1 MITIS
6 DSAQKYI
13 ISLLSKKK
21 VGTNIRV
28 FVNSPGTMYA
38 ECGMAYC
45 SNQDIDNVKDK
56 KISYI
61 KFKIYFRKYLIPF
74 LKNSKIDLITNDLG
88 SKITLHAPNAKLL
101 KKSKKFSQLECKIK
115 NFLYIKIN
123 PKLLLHGGSVTLIK
137 VNSLGV
143 VFLKFL
149 GGCNGCSMINTTLK
163 IGIEKKLIK
172 YFPEIS
178 RIEDVTDH
186 ISGQH
191 SYY

>member
-6 DSAQKYI
+6 DLAKQYI
-13 ISLLSKKK
+13 INLLSKQKE
-21 VGTNIRV
+21 GTNIRI

-38 ECGMAYC
+38 ECGMSYC
-45 SNQDIDNVKDK
+45 EYQDIDVIKDK

-61 KFKIYFRKYLIPF
+61 EFKIYFRKYLVPF
-74 LKNSKIDLITNDLG
+74 LKNSKIDLIKNDLG
-88 SKITLHAPNAKLL
+88 SQITLNAPNAKLL
-101 KKSKKFSQLECKIK
+101 KQSKKFSKLECKIK
-115 NFLYIKIN
+115 NFLYTEIN
-123 PKLLLHGGSVTLIK
+123 PKLSLHGGSVTLIK

-149 GGCNGCSMINTTLK
+149 GGCNGCSMIDTTLK
-163 IGIEKKLIK
+163 IGIEKELIK

-178 RIEDVTDH
+178 RIEDVTNH